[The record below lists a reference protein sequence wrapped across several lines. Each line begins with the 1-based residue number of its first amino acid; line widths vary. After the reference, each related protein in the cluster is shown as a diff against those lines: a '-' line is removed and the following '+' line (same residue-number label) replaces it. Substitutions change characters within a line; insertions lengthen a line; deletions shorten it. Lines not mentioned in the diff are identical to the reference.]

1 MICSRLKILE
11 NVDWNEDEIE
21 LKVAVKN
28 MD

>member
-11 NVDWNEDEIE
+11 NVDWNQDEIE